1 MKDFMGFL
9 KNTSFKIFFIF
20 CIFYTI
26 PDPLMKLWAFDHHSY
41 HSLIK
46 RKNLWILMAFWL
58 FFNLIFFSYIIL
70 FTLSLFLFSIKVR
83 NFYVHATSRLDRSC
97 SLEFRQNKIKKHNK
111 QNKKRKNLWKQSQ
124 TSWNQSQI
132 LWNYAG
138 YVAKK
143 MKMFSIFTNIQ
154 IY

>member
-26 PDPLMKLWAFDHHSY
+26 PDPLMKLWAFDHHSF

-46 RKNLWILMAFWL
+46 KENLWIHMAFRI
-58 FFNLIFFSYIIL
+58 FQLIFFRFIL
-70 FTLSLFLFSIKVR
+70 FTLSFCFCFQKVR

>member
-1 MKDFMGFL
+1 MGFL

-58 FFNLIFFSYIIL
+58 FFNLIFFQLYYFVYFII
-70 FTLSLFLFSIKVR
+70 LFLFSIKVR
-83 NFYVHATSRLDRSC
+83 NFYVHATSRLDHSC
-97 SLEFRQNKIKKHNK
+97 SLEFRQNKIKTNK
-111 QNKKRKNLWKQSQ
+111 IKNVKNSLNLWKQSQ

-132 LWNYAG
+132 LWHYAG